1 MILKKIALA
10 VLASIMLFTLST
22 TVLAE
27 DTTVEIKDGVLSGN
41 RVLIPLRVV
50 SSNLGGD
57 VKWYKDDK
65 YIRIKTDEK
74 EIFLAVNFKNAR
86 VNDQVIT
93 MDSSVV
99 LIGSTAYVPL
109 RFVSQTLG
117 AELSWD
123 GENKQATMML
133 NDHTVV
139 VNVQND
145 ESQIPDSQKIS
156 QTRIN
161 LLSKKMNETSNLSEI
176 NQIRTYFKPYFTE
189 KLIQSIIKG
198 QELQSEWIQYDI
210 PENSV
215 NYTSSTT
222 GTLSQSY
229 VLGNSLTG
237 ESHYV
242 NDRNI
247 ELVYSEGVWKVN
259 RIKFVF
265 RMIPNL
271 EYDR

>member
-1 MILKKIALA
+1 MILKKNAFI
-10 VLASIMLFTLST
+10 VLASIMLITLST
-22 TVLAE
+22 AVLAE
-27 DTTVEIKDGVLSGN
+27 DTAVEIKEGMLSKN

-50 SSNLGGD
+50 SNNFGGD

-117 AELSWD
+117 AELNWD
-123 GENKQATMML
+123 GENKQATIML
-133 NDHTVV
+133 DDQTVV

-145 ESQIPDSQKIS
+145 DSQIPVSQKIS

-161 LLSKKMNETSNLSEI
+161 LLSKKLNETSNLSEI
-176 NQIRTYFKPYFTE
+176 NPIRTYFKPYFTE

-215 NYTSSTT
+215 YYTSSTT

-229 VLGNSLTG
+229 VLGNTLTG

-271 EYDR
+271 GYDR